1 MKKIGLKRYV
11 RVFSVDSDIIDTN
24 NILDIHKH
32 LMEENIMQN
41 KIMFGFIKKMF
52 IELLSFCT
60 IVRPIKRP
68 IKLVFLNNRPRQT
81 RPILVDINSLLKV
94 LLSIYGQF

>member
-11 RVFSVDSDIIDTN
+11 RVFSVDYDIIDTN

-41 KIMFGFIKKMF
+41 KIMFGFIKK
-52 IELLSFCT
+52 
-60 IVRPIKRP
+60 
-68 IKLVFLNNRPRQT
+68 
-81 RPILVDINSLLKV
+81 KV
-94 LLSIYGQF
+94 Y